1 MTFWRLWRRR
11 PPPNEP
17 SERTPEPATPSGRRW
32 DARFSTRLLPR
43 IERLLAE
50 AEREFGPDH
59 PDTVI
64 FRSNLARAY
73 AGAGDLDRAIP
84 LFERILAD
92 RERLLGPD
100 HPDTLAARND
110 LAEAYRA
117 AGDLDRAIPC
127 SNAPSPTRSECW
139 VMTTGSPRRRGAD
152 SARPRMRLERAA
164 LRMTRLPFKDH
175 DLIANG
181 RGLQES
187 DPTTR
192 QHGHLSLAVG
202 RPVTRRLREPTPSPL
217 EKRGSHIAPTIRY
230 SVSDRIPDKP

>member
-117 AGDLDRAIPC
+117 AGDLDRAIPL
-127 SNAPSPTRSECW
+127 
-139 VMTTGSPRRRGAD
+139 
-152 SARPRMRLERAA
+152 LERTLADTERVLGDDHRITETARSRLSAA
-164 LRMTRLPFKDH
+164 KD
-175 DLIANG
+175 AARKG
-181 RGLQES
+181 
-187 DPTTR
+187 
-192 QHGHLSLAVG
+192 
-202 RPVTRRLREPTPSPL
+202 
-217 EKRGSHIAPTIRY
+217 GSQ
-230 SVSDRIPDKP
+230 DD